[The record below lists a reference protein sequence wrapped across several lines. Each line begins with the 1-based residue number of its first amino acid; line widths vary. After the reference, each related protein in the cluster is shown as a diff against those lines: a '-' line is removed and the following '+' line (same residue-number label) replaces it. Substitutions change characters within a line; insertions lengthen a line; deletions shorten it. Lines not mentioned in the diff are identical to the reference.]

1 MFAQIHETRSLKA
14 SENGLGGGF
23 FGCGIAGQECGEVD
37 EGDFEIG
44 FGDGGGYGVGFHCW
58 VVGWVVMKGDTTGR
72 EFCGGR

>member
-44 FGDGGGYGVGFHCW
+44 FGNGGGYGVGFHCW
-58 VVGWVVMKGDTTGR
+58 VVVMKEDTTGK

>member
-23 FGCGIAGQECGEVD
+23 FGCGIAGQKCGEVD

-44 FGDGGGYGVGFHCW
+44 FGDGGGYGVGFHFW
-58 VVGWVVMKGDTTGR
+58 VVVMEEEPKGK